1 VLVAEGD
8 WGFGIVSEVGVVA
21 SASVAVVLGRGSKE
35 NVGLACDTEEV
46 VVFWAW
52 LAAGSCGEEDPTT
65 GGGTDTVMYVVDVL
79 VTVPICWS
87 PNVQKDVGAPLIR
100 LLHGFEDVPS
110 LLLASR
116 PVG

>member
-1 VLVAEGD
+1 MLVAEGD
-8 WGFGIVSEVGVVA
+8 WGFGIVSEVVVVA

-35 NVGLACDTEEV
+35 NVGLAGGTEMD
-46 VVFWAW
+46 VVFWVW

-65 GGGTDTVMYVVDVL
+65 GAGTDTVMYVVDVL

-87 PNVQKDVGAPLIR
+87 PNVQKDVGAPLIL
-100 LLHGFEDVPS
+100 LLHGVEDVLS
-110 LLLASR
+110 SLLASA